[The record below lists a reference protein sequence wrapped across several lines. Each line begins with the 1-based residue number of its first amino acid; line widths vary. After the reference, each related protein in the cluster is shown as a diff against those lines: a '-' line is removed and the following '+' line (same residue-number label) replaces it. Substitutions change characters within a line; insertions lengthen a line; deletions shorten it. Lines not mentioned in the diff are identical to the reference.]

1 MEKQM
6 ALFDM
11 IMIGLMMVIALSMA
25 TVALRLVQGPTIP
38 DRGAALDLIV
48 NHIVGIIAIYVIV
61 FDQPLLADAII
72 VISVLG
78 FLGTVALARY
88 IEEGRT

>member
-1 MEKQM
+1 M